1 MAVNKDKKIAIIG
14 GGLVGCVQ
22 ALFLAKRGFRVTVI
36 ERRGDPRKANLY
48 AGKSINLALSH
59 RGLTALAKLGLDK
72 IALEISTPMRG
83 RMMHDAMGELTY
95 QPYGINNEA
104 IYSIGRIELNKV
116 LVDAAENHGNIDFKF
131 NHRVKYVNVYSK
143 EVYGVD
149 ESTQEEY
156 RNNYDVIFGSDGAYS
171 VVRQAIM
178 KTERFNFSQE
188 YLGHGYKELSI
199 PAKDGKHQLDP
210 NALHIWPRGK
220 YMLIALANID
230 GSFTCTLFMPF
241 DGAPS
246 FSQIQTE
253 ADVEDFFLANFP
265 DALYM
270 MPDLKTDFFD
280 NPTSS
285 LITIKCNPWHYKNN
299 VMLIG
304 DASHA
309 VVPFYGQGMNSG
321 FEDCHEFDKLLDA
334 FDGELSEEMFS
345 VYSKQRIP
353 NTNAISEM
361 AVENY
366 LEMRDGT
373 ANPMF
378 LLRKRIERKMASK
391 YPDQW
396 VPQYSLVTFS
406 NAPYSKA
413 REIGKKQA
421 RIMDKV
427 MLHSKIEEI
436 WDSPEIE
443 HQILE
448 LVSSA

>member
-1 MAVNKDKKIAIIG
+1 
-14 GGLVGCVQ
+14 
-22 ALFLAKRGFRVTVI
+22 
-36 ERRGDPRKANLY
+36 
-48 AGKSINLALSH
+48 
-59 RGLTALAKLGLDK
+59 
-72 IALEISTPMRG
+72 
-83 RMMHDAMGELTY
+83 
-95 QPYGINNEA
+95 
-104 IYSIGRIELNKV
+104 
-116 LVDAAENHGNIDFKF
+116 
-131 NHRVKYVNVYSK
+131 
-143 EVYGVD
+143 
-149 ESTQEEY
+149 
-156 RNNYDVIFGSDGAYS
+156 
-171 VVRQAIM
+171 
-178 KTERFNFSQE
+178 
-188 YLGHGYKELSI
+188 
-199 PAKDGKHQLDP
+199 
-210 NALHIWPRGK
+210 
-220 YMLIALANID
+220 MLIALANID

-241 DGAPS
+241 EGTPS
-246 FSQIQTE
+246 FGQIKTE

>member
-1 MAVNKDKKIAIIG
+1 MKKENKSIAIIG

-22 ALFLAKRGFRVTVI
+22 ALFLAKRGYKVTVI
-36 ERRGDPRKANLY
+36 ERRGDPRKADLY

-83 RMMHDAMGELTY
+83 RMMHNNQGELTF

-116 LVDAAENHGNIDFKF
+116 LVEAAENHGNIDFLF
-131 NHRVKYVNVYSK
+131 NHKVKHVNIYDKEIFAYNQDAEQNWSSK
-143 EVYGVD
+143 
-149 ESTQEEY
+149 
-156 RNNYDVIFGSDGAYS
+156 YDVIFGSDGAYS
-171 VVRQAIM
+171 VVRQAVM
-178 KTERFNFSQE
+178 KSQRFNFSQD

-199 PAKDGKHQLDP
+199 PAKNGKHQLDP

-230 GSFTCTLFMPF
+230 GSFTCTLFMSF
-241 DGAPS
+241 EGDPS

-253 ADVEDFFLANFP
+253 QDVEKFFIANFP
-265 DALYM
+265 DVLTL
-270 MPDLKTDFFD
+270 MPDLRKDFFD

-285 LITIKCNPWHYKNN
+285 LITIKCSPWHYKNN

-309 VVPFYGQGMNSG
+309 IVPFYGQGMNSG
-321 FEDCHEFDKLLDA
+321 FEDCNEFDKMLGRYND
-334 FDGELSEEMFS
+334 ELSEEMFNDFS
-345 VYSKQRIP
+345 RTRIP
-353 NTNAISEM
+353 NTNAIADM

-378 LLRKRIERKMASK
+378 LLRKKIERKMASK

-406 NAPYSKA
+406 NASYIKA
-413 REIGKKQA
+413 QALGKKQA
-421 RIMDKV
+421 AIMDKI

-443 HQILE
+443 QEILE
-448 LVSSA
+448 LVSST